1 VEANTLL
8 NCLKRR
14 HCGAAN
20 AVKSP
25 ALEARF
31 GVTGAALR
39 AAVNDLRCRA
49 HPICSDDNGYYYAAT
64 GAELTASIRQ
74 LNSRI
79 SKIAMARNG
88 LARAAARYTDD
99 GQTRLPL

>member
-1 VEANTLL
+1 MKLL

-14 HCGAAN
+14 HCGRNN

-25 ALEARF
+25 ELEARF
-31 GVTGAALR
+31 GIRGTALR
-39 AAVNDLRCRA
+39 AMVNELRCRGY
-49 HPICSDDNGYYYAAT
+49 PVCSDDSGYYYAET
-64 GAELTASIRQ
+64 EAELTATVRQ

-88 LARAAARYTDD
+88 LVRALEKYTDS
-99 GQTRLPL
+99 GQTRLPF

>member
-1 VEANTLL
+1 MEEIKIL
-8 NCLKRR
+8 NYLKRR
-14 HCGAAN
+14 HRGQSN
-20 AVKSP
+20 AIKSP

-31 GVTGAALR
+31 GISGRELR
-39 AAVNDLRCRA
+39 EVVNELRCRGY
-49 HPICSDDNGYYYAAT
+49 PVCSDDSGYYYASNE
-64 GAELTASIRQ
+64 AELTATIRQ

-88 LARAAARYTDD
+88 LVRAMETLADS